1 VVSRVNPQMQ
11 RRSSAVDSVTD
22 TRHAQNMTDVPGGT
36 VGWDVCGTIVAADK
50 VTLHSEWHRT
60 EEERLEGL
68 ERTLRELAERVEDRR
83 A

>member
-1 VVSRVNPQMQ
+1 
-11 RRSSAVDSVTD
+11 
-22 TRHAQNMTDVPGGT
+22 MTDVPGGT

>member
-1 VVSRVNPQMQ
+1 MTEVS
-11 RRSSAVDSVTD
+11 
-22 TRHAQNMTDVPGGT
+22 GGT
-36 VGWDVCGTIVAADK
+36 VGWDVCGTIVAADN
-50 VTLHSEWHRT
+50 VSLHSEWHRT